1 MASRT
6 GHIEFHAPAGL
17 LDRALAFALRA
28 HPGLLDDTVAVA
40 VAANILPRDVQ
51 THDAAANRRP
61 EGNIDLVFEVAPGFR
76 AFLRYS
82 AAASTTEHTGED
94 VAKSAASA

>member
-28 HPGLLDDTVAVA
+28 HPGLLDDTVFQGILAEEDDKTITLKIENGVLKKIKKADLAEPVRVA
-40 VAANILPRDVQ
+40 EKSLM
-51 THDAAANRRP
+51 P
-61 EGNIDLVFEVAPGFR
+61 EGLGYNMTVAPC
-76 AFLRYS
+76 
-82 AAASTTEHTGED
+82 
-94 VAKSAASA
+94 